1 MQLIFRSVFHAL
13 CNRILVAAGKRRKHQ
28 CARIRGSFV
37 HMHTRAFFIFVHKVR
52 HVGEVKLRVNT
63 VGVHVHRKRNDIH
76 VAGTFTVAEQRTL
89 YAVCA
94 GKERQLGVRNTR
106 AAVVVRVQR
115 QSHEFTVLE
124 VLAHVLD
131 LRSIH
136 VRHTHFHRDRQID
149 DNVVRLARLQNVEN
163 RIADLQR
170 VFRLG
175 ARKGLRRILKAE
187 VAFVFGRKL
196 FDELRTVYGD
206 LLDLLLGLLKH
217 LLALCNADRVIEV
230 DNRARCALA
239 RVECLTDDVLAALG
253 EHLHGNVL
261 GNHVVVNQRAE
272 ELIFRLARRREADLD
287 LLKADLQKH
296 FVVFKFFFKAHR
308 DDKALVAVAH
318 IHAAPDRRLF
328 NVVFFHPLVI
338 FFRYR
343 EVPDLIFACVH
354 HFAFSSQPLVVLKPA
369 SRRAFLI
376 VFTWLLSRVSISMR
390 RKQPLML
397 SVLPFS

>member
-1 MQLIFRSVFHAL
+1 M
-13 CNRILVAAGKRRKHQ
+13 
-28 CARIRGSFV
+28 
-37 HMHTRAFFIFVHKVR
+37 
-52 HVGEVKLRVNT
+52 
-63 VGVHVHRKRNDIH
+63 
-76 VAGTFTVAEQRTL
+76 
-89 YAVCA
+89 
-94 GKERQLGVRNTR
+94 
-106 AAVVVRVQR
+106 
-115 QSHEFTVLE
+115 
-124 VLAHVLD
+124 
-131 LRSIH
+131 
-136 VRHTHFHRDRQID
+136 
-149 DNVVRLARLQNVEN
+149 
-163 RIADLQR
+163 
-170 VFRLG
+170 
-175 ARKGLRRILKAE
+175 
-187 VAFVFGRKL
+187 
-196 FDELRTVYGD
+196 
-206 LLDLLLGLLKH
+206 
-217 LLALCNADRVIEV
+217 

-239 RVECLTDDVLAALG
+239 RVECLTDDVLAALS

-272 ELIFRLARRREADLD
+272 ELIFRLARRRETDLD

-296 FVVFKFFFKAHR
+296 FVVFKLFFKAHR

-343 EVPDLIFACVH
+343 EVPDLILACVH